1 MEQDEFS
8 REALDTLNQKT
19 SFPSVVD
26 LKPRH
31 KTRQI
36 EPFLR
41 GPVPMSWLM
50 EAFKVAGGGGLM
62 LGLRLWWVKGMTGG
76 KVISVNV
83 SRLETGQSQRNKWR
97 MLKLLEGAGLLRK
110 TPQPGKRLQIE
121 LLAKKQASRDPP

>member
-8 REALDTLNQKT
+8 KEALEALNQKT

-26 LKPRH
+26 LKPRY

-76 KVISVNV
+76 KVIFVNV
-83 SRLETGQSQRNKWR
+83 SR
-97 MLKLLEGAGLLRK
+97 
-110 TPQPGKRLQIE
+110 
-121 LLAKKQASRDPP
+121 DPP